1 MSAVGDVAIKARL
14 VGTMSSNDD
23 WASSFLGGQL
33 RLSDITTKLQKRLT
47 GMEQTTI
54 ICKQASKQASKRIL
68 GQFHILCNAFFRV
81 IRKDFRFT
89 IDILWRR
96 EVCKMEKYEKAR
108 MEVIEFDAED
118 VITTSC
124 STGIPIGCGSDGG
137 CDDWPVCTGTLWGD

>member
-54 ICKQASKQASKRIL
+54 ICKQASKQASKQADSRLISYPL
-68 GQFHILCNAFFRV
+68 QHFLSR
-81 IRKDFRFT
+81 
-89 IDILWRR
+89 
-96 EVCKMEKYEKAR
+96 
-108 MEVIEFDAED
+108 DAEKFPFHH
-118 VITTSC
+118 IYSMAK
-124 STGIPIGCGSDGG
+124 GG
-137 CDDWPVCTGTLWGD
+137 VQNGEV